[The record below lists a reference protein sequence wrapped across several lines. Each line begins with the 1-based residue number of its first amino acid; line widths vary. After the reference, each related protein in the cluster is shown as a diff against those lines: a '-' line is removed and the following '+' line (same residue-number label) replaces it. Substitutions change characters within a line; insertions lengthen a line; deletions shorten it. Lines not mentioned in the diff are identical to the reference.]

1 MSFKRAVNLHI
12 KSSISNKLAHF
23 LKHIFSSQHHT
34 SSVNFPLDC
43 DYYSLEEKDSL
54 ISFFK
59 EGFQFYCIGFTG
71 NNASTYYI
79 CFLITYSNYCTKSD
93 CKLFQQMEERGEI
106 ILTNLRSN
114 GTIIMG
120 DMNKIHCI
128 YVVVDDGCQN

>member
-1 MSFKRAVNLHI
+1 MASGYKVLSLAVCI
-12 KSSISNKLAHF
+12 
-23 LKHIFSSQHHT
+23 QCRPT
-34 SSVNFPLDC
+34 
-43 DYYSLEEKDSL
+43 L
-54 ISFFK
+54 ISH
-59 EGFQFYCIGFTG
+59 
-71 NNASTYYI
+71 
-79 CFLITYSNYCTKSD
+79 SNYCTKSD